1 MSLWHIV
8 GQEFHMMFKKQ
19 RKTLFFLVAFPLL
32 YMLLFGTVYMTSMV
46 KYIPCVVYDQDQSGT
61 SRQLIQAFED
71 SERYQIVAFVNSEE
85 EMQQYLLNKEA
96 QAAVSIPLDF
106 AKDIK
111 RGKGSQVLVIVNG
124 SNLLFANPLISSA
137 MEIVDTFIAG
147 AGQKLVEASGF
158 LPEEALGKAAAVQI
172 RVRILHNSAYSYADF
187 IMPGLLVTSVQ
198 LGIMLAICSSLFGE
212 YRRIEAWQ
220 GVSTLKLLLGKL
232 FPYWLLGMAAYFL
245 CIGVIVGLFEVPMR
259 GYFLDLLLNGA
270 AFVLCVLGVGAV
282 FSAAAPDEAMAVQ
295 APAIYIMSAFLCTG
309 YSWPQMAM
317 NQVGLAINAILPL
330 TYVAENVRDIML
342 SGYAPLLYR
351 NTGILLAAAIVLLA
365 LSGAVFSWRRKR
377 GGKYVLRAD

>member
-8 GQEFHMMFKKQ
+8 GQEFHMMFEKQ

-106 AKDIK
+106 AKDVK

-124 SNLLFANPLISSA
+124 SNLLFANSLISSA

-172 RVRILHNSAYSYADF
+172 RVRILHNSA
-187 IMPGLLVTSVQ
+187 
-198 LGIMLAICSSLFGE
+198 
-212 YRRIEAWQ
+212 
-220 GVSTLKLLLGKL
+220 
-232 FPYWLLGMAAYFL
+232 
-245 CIGVIVGLFEVPMR
+245 
-259 GYFLDLLLNGA
+259 
-270 AFVLCVLGVGAV
+270 
-282 FSAAAPDEAMAVQ
+282 
-295 APAIYIMSAFLCTG
+295 
-309 YSWPQMAM
+309 
-317 NQVGLAINAILPL
+317 
-330 TYVAENVRDIML
+330 
-342 SGYAPLLYR
+342 
-351 NTGILLAAAIVLLA
+351 
-365 LSGAVFSWRRKR
+365 
-377 GGKYVLRAD
+377 